1 MKFKI
6 ITNPPYLQNLFIDIY
21 RIAVK
26 YLEDN
31 NGEMISINPYN
42 KFVDFNIKSVYPID
56 YKQSLNMFEY
66 RNPLDICIF
75 EIVNYKVDYM
85 DNHYLLLP
93 NIALKVLKNIKVF
106 KTFSQVM
113 KREVPLKDYCIVY
126 SYIGGLAKSQNF
138 IYKDNISLLNRKT
151 YRENIKN
158 QHKKDYPKT
167 HFSFKNL
174 KQAEEFLKY
183 LNSKIFL
190 YIEYITRK
198 GHYVSIQDLPYFE
211 FEEFDE
217 NKIMDL
223 LNLNEEEKQEIRNVQ
238 IPRFK
243 T

>member
-1 MKFKI
+1 MTFKI
-6 ITNPPYLQNLFIDIY
+6 ITNPPYLSNNFLKIFKVS
-21 RIAVK
+21 VK
-26 YLEDN
+26 YIDN
-31 NGEMISINPYN
+31 NSKIVSLNPYS
-42 KFVDFNIKSVYPID
+42 KFEGFNIKSID
-56 YKQSLNMFEY
+56 YINYKQSLDLFKY
-66 RNPLDICIF
+66 RNPLEICIF
-75 EIVNYKVDYM
+75 EIVNYKTNFVD
-85 DNHYLLLP
+85 DINLLP

-106 KTFSQVM
+106 KTFSQVI
-113 KREVPLKDYCIVY
+113 KKEVPLKDYCIVY

-138 IYKDNISLLNRKT
+138 IYKDDISTLNGKT

-158 QHKKDYPKT
+158 QFKKDYPKT
-167 HFSFKNL
+167 HFSFKTL

-190 YIEYITRK
+190 YIEYITKK
-198 GHYVSIQDLPYFE
+198 GRFVSISNLPYFE

-217 NKIMDL
+217 NKIMNL